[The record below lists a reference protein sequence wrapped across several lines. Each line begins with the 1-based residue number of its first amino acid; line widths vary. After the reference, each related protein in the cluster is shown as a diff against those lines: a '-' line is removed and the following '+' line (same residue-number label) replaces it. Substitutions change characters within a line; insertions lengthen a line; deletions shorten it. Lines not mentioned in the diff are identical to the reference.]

1 MDINPLINYQ
11 VTMPLRVILFCA
23 CTMLISPAL
32 SQKALSLEDRIYEPQ
47 IKTVQCY
54 PNQPTEGNSLLPAA
68 TRMETQN
75 LLLEFDD
82 LREQHSNYSIR
93 LIHCNFDWTKS
104 ILMDLDFMHDYNEFA
119 INDYS
124 FSLNTFV
131 PYVHYR
137 IEIPPVKIPGN
148 YVAIIYRDGNRQD
161 LILSKRIVVFD
172 SKLDLKTDNQISGL
186 GNIRSTNQALNFM
199 INYGRTEIINPLGS
213 IHVVIRQNQRWDNAK
228 IDVKPSFVREDI
240 SQLEY
245 RSFDMDNTFQAGN
258 EFRFVDFRSLNY
270 PGQNT
275 LRLDKSRKPFELFV
289 NVDGPR
295 TYQSYSQYA
304 DLSGNFYPANADY
317 PQEPWISANYLQVN
331 FSLQSPPVKG
341 DLFVIGAFNG
351 WERNEGNKMK
361 YDQGMYTKKI
371 LMKQGFYNYEYW
383 VNSAEADGNQVEGN
397 HFETEN
403 IYEVLV
409 YYRPFQPNADLLVG
423 YFVIPVNAR

>member
-1 MDINPLINYQ
+1 MLLNVNLFG
-11 VTMPLRVILFCA
+11 ILS
-23 CTMLISPAL
+23 MLVFTAWG
-32 SQKALSLEDRIYEPQ
+32 QKQLLLEDRTYDPQ
-47 IKTVQCY
+47 IKTIQCY
-54 PNQPTEGNSLLPAA
+54 PNQPSEGNFLLPAI

-82 LREQHSNYSIR
+82 LREQRNNYSIR

-104 ILMDLDFMHDYNEFA
+104 TLMDLDFMHDYNDFP

-124 FSLNTFV
+124 FSINTYI

-137 IEIPPVKIPGN
+137 APIPSVKIPGN

-161 LILSKRIVVFD
+161 LILSKRIVVFE
-172 SKLDLKTDNQISGL
+172 SRVDLMTDNEISGL

-199 INYGRTEIINPLGS
+199 INYGRTEVINPMGS

-228 IDVKPSFVREDI
+228 IDVKPSFNREDL

-245 RSFDMDNTFQAGN
+245 RFFDMDNTFQAGN

-275 LRLDKSRKPFELFV
+275 LRLDKNRKPFELFV
-289 NVDGPR
+289 NIDGPR
-295 TYQSYSQYA
+295 TIQSYAQYN
-304 DLSGNFYPANADY
+304 DLNGNFYPDNSDY

-331 FSLQSPPVKG
+331 FSLQSPALKE
-341 DLFVIGAFNG
+341 DIYVIGAFNG
-351 WERNEGNKMK
+351 WARNDQNKMQ
-361 YDQGMYTKKI
+361 YEQGMYSKKI
-371 LMKQGFYNYEYW
+371 LLKQGFYNYQYW
-383 VNSAEADGNQVEGN
+383 VNSTDSGGNQVEGN
-397 HFETEN
+397 HFQTEN
-403 IYEVLV
+403 LYEVLV

-423 YFVIPVNAR
+423 YFAIPVNPR